1 MEMMLHEHSA
11 QIKIQTRQKWKERRV
26 EGGEGDNYM
35 EGKLKRDEEG
45 IDCTEQRTG

>member
-11 QIKIQTRQKWKERRV
+11 QIKIQTRQTWKERR
-26 EGGEGDNYM
+26 GGKGDNYM